1 MKLQI
6 LNNGLIA
13 YPESEDDFATLNQ
26 YQFTIISTG
35 AYIPKVLFKYWAGYD
50 EKEDIYYHH
59 FDYLKKNNL
68 VYSIKDFKLDKGQML
83 YKDGFYDW
91 NTKNNVFSSYQY
103 IEDAYNFPL
112 KEKNIP
118 IHLEVADFLELQNK
132 LNLMKND
139 YDYDNLEMIRA
150 LYNKV
155 NELTTIIKSTPAVN
169 GSPLNPTIVLINN
182 TLLED
187 LNSSANEASQE
198 VDLSEETI
206 DNIIKSIKGK

>member
-6 LNNGLIA
+6 LNNGLLA
-13 YPESEDDFATLNQ
+13 YPETEMDFATLNQ
-26 YQFTIISTG
+26 YQFTMISTG

-68 VYSIKDFKLDKGQML
+68 VYNIKEFKIDNGKML

-91 NTKNNVFSSYQY
+91 NTSDNVFSSLQY
-103 IEDAYNFPL
+103 TKDAYSFPL
-112 KEKNIP
+112 KEKNMP
-118 IHLEVADFLELQNK
+118 IHLEVADYLALQNK

-139 YDYDNLEMIRA
+139 YDYDNLEIVRA
-150 LYNKV
+150 LFNKV
-155 NELTTIIKSTPAVN
+155 NELITIIKTTPCVN
-169 GSPLNPTIVLINN
+169 GSPLNPALVVVDNG
-182 TLLED
+182 LLDD

-206 DNIIKSIKGK
+206 ENIIKAIKSK